1 VRENGVRSF
10 FSRSELIGTGLVY
23 SGPIGTVY
31 KGRKRNRI
39 ILVKV
44 LDVYAMRCVNTGRK
58 GINPADKPH
67 HTMQFIK
74 RNSDDIIF
82 WFQFALNCVP
92 IALVVKFVIFAYS
105 YTP

>member
-1 VRENGVRSF
+1 MGGKIIELFWRKGVDSTQF
-10 FSRSELIGTGLVY
+10 
-23 SGPIGTVY
+23 
-31 KGRKRNRI
+31 
-39 ILVKV
+39 
-44 LDVYAMRCVNTGRK
+44 MCVNTGRK
-58 GINPADKPH
+58 GINPTDKPPN
-67 HTMQFIK
+67 TMQFIK

>member
-1 VRENGVRSF
+1 MG
-10 FSRSELIGTGLVY
+10 LIGT
-23 SGPIGTVY
+23 IY
-31 KGRKRNRI
+31 KRVKNNRI
-39 ILVKV
+39 ILTKV
-44 LDVYAMRCVNTGRK
+44 VDVYAMRCVNTGRK
-58 GINPADKPH
+58 GISPTDKPQNA
-67 HTMQFIK
+67 MQFIK